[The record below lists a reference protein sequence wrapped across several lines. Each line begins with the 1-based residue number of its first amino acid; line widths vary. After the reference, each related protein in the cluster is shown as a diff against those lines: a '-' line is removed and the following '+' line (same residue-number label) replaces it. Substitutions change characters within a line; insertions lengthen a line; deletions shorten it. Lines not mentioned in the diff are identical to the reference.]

1 MPGGGPC
8 RELIE
13 PNEGDNVVPT
23 QEGKFT
29 KSQDDV
35 GRSLAADRRKKA
47 KKTAKKG
54 EDDRGD
60 QRARKKKRKTTRNT
74 PKRGLKIMWT
84 HFSAT
89 HTGA

>member
-1 MPGGGPC
+1 MP

-13 PNEGDNVVPT
+13 PSKGDKRNFRRRK
-23 QEGKFT
+23 GKFT

-35 GRSLAADRRKKA
+35 VRSSAAASRKKA
-47 KKTAKKG
+47 KKTAEKG
-54 EDDRGD
+54 EGDRGD
-60 QRARKKKRKTTRNT
+60 QRARKKKRKTSRAT
-74 PKRGLKIMWT
+74 PKRGLKIVWT

>member
-1 MPGGGPC
+1 MP

-13 PNEGDNVVPT
+13 PNKGDKRCVRRKK
-23 QEGKFT
+23 GKFT

>member
-1 MPGGGPC
+1 MP

-13 PNEGDNVVPT
+13 PNKGDKSYVRRKK
-23 QEGKFT
+23 GKFT

-35 GRSLAADRRKKA
+35 GRSLTADYRKKA
-47 KKTAKKG
+47 KKTAEKG
-54 EDDRGD
+54 DPHRGD
-60 QRARKKKRKTTRNT
+60 QRARKKKRKTTRNN
-74 PKRGLKIMWT
+74 PKRGLKIVWT

>member
-1 MPGGGPC
+1 MP

-13 PNEGDNVVPT
+13 PNKGDKLYFRRKK
-23 QEGKFT
+23 GKLT

-35 GRSLAADRRKKA
+35 GGSLAAEHRKKA
-47 KKTAKKG
+47 KKTAEKG
-54 EDDRGD
+54 EGD
-60 QRARKKKRKTTRNT
+60 WGNQRARKKERKTTRNI
-74 PKRGLKIMWT
+74 PKRGLKILWI